1 MKRLL
6 LLVLCAQP
14 LAAQTPVP
22 ARAADA
28 QAQATL
34 WAGVGLSA
42 MTLPYGLGGNAS
54 LSLRRRDL
62 SFRLGLNGASNI
74 KSTVTSKAVSFS
86 VGTHR
91 KVGALH
97 LELFAGPAMVWGD
110 DGINEDGFAVGGEPY
125 QTVGLITDLTALLGL
140 GSRVRLGVGTWAN
153 VNAQRSTVGAGPRLQ
168 IRLH

>member
-1 MKRLL
+1 MKRLP

-28 QAQATL
+28 HAQPTL
-34 WAGVGLSA
+34 WATAGLSL

-54 LSLRRRDL
+54 LSLRRRDF
-62 SFRLGLNGASNI
+62 SFRFGLNGARNI
-74 KSTVTSKAVSFS
+74 HSTVTSNAVSVS

-91 KVGALH
+91 KVSALH

-125 QTVGLITDLTALLGL
+125 RTIGLIADVTALLGL

-153 VNAQRSTVGAGPRLQ
+153 VNAQRSTIGAGPRLQ